1 MAGDLRG
8 WARRQGRARAA
19 RQWTALAEAGT
30 DLPSSRLRRLSDEA
44 RALRL
49 DLDRFLARAR
59 ARLDRIPRVGADV
72 PGLPAGTDW
81 HWRPTFLSARLSPS
95 GHAAPRDGTRLGD
108 EAAVWHDCPN
118 RALILRQSV
127 NREAD
132 DLSPFGLR
140 LETMGFTGSFLSISV
155 DLPQAALDGLSRSHI
170 IRLAPTLSVERPMS
184 IYARLNVG
192 HGPNTDELLR
202 HLGDLTAGPAQG
214 TVIEFD
220 LYYLE
225 MNEKRLHK
233 VWLDLIFETPQMNA
247 VVLRD
252 LFLSR
257 HLRAEI

>member
-1 MAGDLRG
+1 MATDLRG
-8 WARRQGRARAA
+8 WARRRTRARAA
-19 RQWTALAEAGT
+19 RQWAALAASGD
-30 DLPSSRLRRLSDEA
+30 DLPPSRLRPLSDEA

-49 DLDRFLARAR
+49 TLDRFLGRSLAQMDRAR
-59 ARLDRIPRVGADV
+59 IGADV

-81 HWRPTFLSARLSPS
+81 HWRPTVLSAPLSPS
-95 GHAAPRDGTRLGD
+95 GYAAPADGTRLGG
-108 EAAVWHDCPN
+108 EAAVWHDCRN

-132 DLSPFGLR
+132 DLSPFGLQ
-140 LETMGFTGSFLSISV
+140 LETMAFTGSFLSLSI
-155 DLPQAALDGLSRSHI
+155 DLPQAALDGLTRSHI
-170 IRLAPTLSVERPMS
+170 IRLTPRLSVERPMS

-202 HLGDLTAGPAQG
+202 HMGDLTPGPSQDA
-214 TVIEFD
+214 VIEFD
-220 LYYLE
+220 LYYVE

-233 VWLDLIFETPQMNA
+233 IWLDLIFEAPQMNA